1 MNLTPVISL
10 LQQRFHTTSIVYYEL
25 NLLSNVDVKLEQRCN
40 FDVVTS
46 TSLQRY
52 ASVVR
57 HYDLTTTLLQRCVFD
72 GTIKKTV
79 G

>member
-52 ASVVR
+52 VSVVR
-57 HYDLTTTLLQRCVFD
+57 HYDVTTTLLQRCVLD

>member
-10 LQQRFHTTSIVYYEL
+10 LKQRFHTTSIVYYEL

-52 ASVVR
+52 VSVVR
-57 HYDLTTTLLQRCVFD
+57 HYDVTTTLLQRCVLD